1 MTDLLQ
7 PMLGKNPDLVPI
19 SNSELQCFKSCKRK
33 WWLAYYRGLRPKQ
46 SKAFGPLALGTRL
59 HAALEG
65 YYADNLDLVQEYVRL
80 LQIDRVKL
88 TATEQ
93 DTAKFDSE
101 GELGRIM
108 LEGYVNWLEE
118 TGADSGLEIVG
129 AEKKVS
135 ALLMNDKVELRG
147 KLDLRVKRRVDN
159 VRLFL
164 DHKSVA
170 SFDSITRTAHM
181 SEQGMMYQLLE
192 TLTTEEGDER
202 CDGLIYNML
211 RKVKRSANARP
222 PFYERLE
229 VHWNRK
235 TMQAFWSR
243 LHGTISEMLRVR
255 EQLDKGADH
264 TYVAFPT
271 PTQDCTWKCEFF
283 AVCPMFDDGSA
294 AEELIDVYY
303 TQDDPYQRYENE
315 EKVVA

>member
-1 MTDLLQ
+1 MSDLTQ
-7 PMLGKNPDLVPI
+7 PLLGKNPSLVPI

-33 WWLAYYRGLRPKQ
+33 WWLAYYRGLKPKT
-46 SKAFGPLALGTRL
+46 SKSFGPLALGTRL

-65 YYADNLDLVQEYVRL
+65 YYADNLDLVQEYIRL
-80 LQIDRVKL
+80 LQIDRVQL

-93 DTAKFDSE
+93 DTTKFDSE

-135 ALLMNDKVELRG
+135 ALLMDGKVELRG
-147 KLDLRVKRRVDN
+147 KLDLRVKRKVDN

-170 SFDSITRTAHM
+170 TFESITRTAHM

-192 TLTTEEGDER
+192 TLTTGEGEER

-283 AVCPMFDDGSA
+283 AVCPLFDDGSA
-294 AEELIDVYY
+294 AEELIDTYY
-303 TQDDPYQRYENE
+303 TQDDPYTRYENE
-315 EKVVA
+315 MKVSA

>member
-1 MTDLLQ
+1 
-7 PMLGKNPDLVPI
+7 MLGTNPDLVPI

-46 SKAFGPLALGTRL
+46 TKASGPLALGTRL

-65 YYADNLDLVQEYVRL
+65 YYADNLDLVDEYKRL
-80 LQIDRVKL
+80 LEIDRFQL
-88 TATEQ
+88 LATEQ
-93 DTAKFDSE
+93 DTTKFDSE

-108 LEGYVNWLEE
+108 LEGYMNWLEE

-135 ALLMNDKVELRG
+135 ALLFNDKVELRG
-147 KLDLRVKRRVDN
+147 KLDLRVKRKVDN

-170 SFDSITRTAHM
+170 TFDSITRTAHM

-192 TLTTEEGDER
+192 TLTTAEGDER

-211 RKVKRSANARP
+211 RKVKRSANSRP

-229 VHWNRK
+229 VHWNKK

-255 EQLDKGADH
+255 SQLDQGADH

-271 PTQDCTWKCEFF
+271 PSQDCTWKCEFF

-294 AEELIDVYY
+294 AEELIEAYY

-315 EKVVA
+315 VKVTA

>member
-1 MTDLLQ
+1 MANDLTQ
-7 PMLGKNPDLVPI
+7 PLLGKDPKLVPI
-19 SNSELQCFKSCKRK
+19 SNSELQCFKSCKRR

-46 SKAFGPLALGTRL
+46 EKKSGPLALGTRV

-65 YYADNLDLVQEYVRL
+65 YYADNLDPVEEYKRL
-80 LQIDRVKL
+80 LDEDRFKL
-88 TATEQ
+88 LAVEQ
-93 DTAKFDSE
+93 DTTKFDSE

-135 ALLMNDKVELRG
+135 ALLMDGKVELRG
-147 KLDLRVKRRVDN
+147 KLDLRVKRKIDN

-164 DHKSVA
+164 DHKTVA
-170 SFDSITRTAHM
+170 TFDSITRTAHM

-192 TLTTEEGDER
+192 TLTTQDGEER

-211 RKVKRSANARP
+211 RKVKRTATSRP

-229 VHWNRK
+229 VHFNK
-235 TMQAFWSR
+235 HTMRAFWSR
-243 LHGTISEMLRVR
+243 LHGTLTDMLRVR

-264 TYVAFPT
+264 TYVAYPT
-271 PTQDCTWKCEFF
+271 PTQDCTWKCEFY
-283 AVCPMFDDGSA
+283 AVCPLFDDGSA
-294 AEELIDVYY
+294 AEEMIDAYY
-303 TQDDPYQRYENE
+303 KQDDPYQRYED
-315 EKVVA
+315 EKAIA

>member
-1 MTDLLQ
+1 MTDLRAPL
-7 PMLGKNPDLVPI
+7 LGKNPDLIPI
-19 SNSELQCFKSCKRK
+19 SNSELQCFKSCKRR
-33 WWLAYYRGLRPKQ
+33 WWLAYYRGLRPQKTK
-46 SKAFGPLALGTRL
+46 SVGPLALGTRL

-65 YYADNLDLVQEYVRL
+65 YYADNRNLVEEYKRL
-80 LQIDRVKL
+80 LAIDRAEL
-88 TATEQ
+88 LATEQ
-93 DTAKFDSE
+93 DTDKFDTE
-101 GELGRIM
+101 GELGRVM

-147 KLDLRVKRRVDN
+147 KLDLRVKRKVDN

-170 SFDSITRTAHM
+170 TFDSITRTAHM

-192 TLTTEEGDER
+192 TLSTQEGEER

-211 RKVKRSANARP
+211 RKVKRTANSRP

-229 VHWNRK
+229 VRFNKH
-235 TMQAFWSR
+235 TMRSFWSR
-243 LHGTISEMLRVR
+243 IHGTITDMLRVR

-264 TYVAFPT
+264 TYVAYPS
-271 PTQDCTWKCEFF
+271 PTQDCTWKCEFY
-283 AVCPMFDDGSA
+283 AVCPLFDDGSA
-294 AEELIDVYY
+294 AEELIEAYY
-303 TQDDPYQRYENE
+303 TKDDPYQRYEQE
-315 EKVVA
+315 EKTVA